1 MTTIPQRLAALREQ
15 MQQAGVSAYIV
26 PGTDPH
32 NSEYMASHWAEMQWI
47 SGFQGETGT
56 AVITLTEALLWTDS
70 RYYLQAEQELQGT
83 TVRLMRESDIDCPT
97 IAQWLRDNVQ
107 GTVAVN
113 AEMYT
118 VNAYRQLKESFGTL
132 QLTACDLIRPIW
144 TDNRPDIP
152 MNPLYIY
159 DDQYAGES
167 VESKLAHVRQ
177 VLKDENAQALL
188 IAALDEIGWLLNI
201 RGTDVDFTP
210 CVIAYVVVENDR
222 CTLFVNSRKVNTEDA
237 AALQRKGVSLL
248 PYEAIYDYLRHLS
261 ADTVLMDGNRVNEAL
276 YEAVTGSTVRLFTPC
291 PVQRMMSVKNET
303 EIQGERLAM
312 IEDGVALTRFFRWL
326 DRWQEERDSEETEL
340 TLAARLHDYRA
351 QGRHFTDDSFS
362 TIAGWNAN
370 GAIVHYHAEE
380 GKCAAIKG
388 SGVLLLDSG
397 GQYLDGTTDITRTVW
412 IGDEKQISDQLRHD
426 YTLVMKGHIALAR
439 ARFPKGTR
447 GNQLDILAHQYMWQE
462 GITYGHGT
470 GHGVGHFMG
479 CHEGPANI
487 RTDNN
492 TNPIRLG
499 NIFSDEPGI
508 YRTGEYGIR
517 TENLILTVKAGSQ
530 KVAFDNLQAMSNDT
544 NKTNVN
550 IYRPL
555 SARTTGE
562 EYYEFETLTL
572 CFYDTRLLDLAML
585 TEDEKAWLNA
595 YHQRVYTTLAPHLNN
610 DEKAFLCEKCR
621 QLP

>member
-1 MTTIPQRLAALREQ
+1 MPTMNNIPQRLTALREQ
-15 MQQAGVSAYIV
+15 MKKAGISAYIV

-32 NSEYMASHWAEMQWI
+32 NSEYMAAHWAEMQWI

-56 AVITLTEALLWTDS
+56 VVITADQALLWTDS
-70 RYYLQAEQELQGT
+70 RYYLQAEQELKGT
-83 TVRLMRESDIDCPT
+83 TVSLMRESDIDCPT
-97 IAQWLRDNVQ
+97 IAQWLKQNVQ

-118 VNAYRQLKESFGTL
+118 VNAFSSLREAISPLP
-132 QLTACDLIRPIW
+132 LTTCDLIRPIW

-152 MNPLYIY
+152 MNPLYVY
-159 DDQYAGES
+159 QDCYAGES
-167 VESKLAHVRQ
+167 VESKLTRVRQ
-177 VLKDENAQALL
+177 VRKDEHAQALL

-201 RGTDVDFTP
+201 RGTDVDYTP
-210 CVIAYVVVENDR
+210 CVIGYALVEENR
-222 CTLFVNSRKVNTEDA
+222 CTLFVDSRKVSKEDA
-237 AALQRKGVSLL
+237 ATLQAKGINLS
-248 PYEAIYDYLRHLS
+248 PYDSIYDALHEGKNT
-261 ADTVLMDGNRVNEAL
+261 TVILDGNRVNEAL
-276 YEAVTGSTVRLFTPC
+276 YEALSEGNNKVKLISPC
-291 PVQRMMSVKNET
+291 PVQKMMSIKNET
-303 EIQGERLAM
+303 EIQGERTAM

-326 DRWQEERDSEETEL
+326 DQWQNKRDSDETEL

-351 QGRHFTDDSFS
+351 QGKHFTDESFC

-370 GAIVHYHAEE
+370 GAIVHYHAEPD
-380 GKCAAIKG
+380 KCARIEG
-388 SGVLLLDSG
+388 DGVLLLDSG

-412 IGDEKQISDQLRHD
+412 IGDETKITDGLRRD

-439 ARFPKGTR
+439 VRFPKGTR

-492 TNPIRLG
+492 TNPIQEG

-508 YRTGEYGIR
+508 DRTGEYGIR

-530 KVAFDNLQAMSNDT
+530 HLPSSVYS
-544 NKTNVN
+544 
-550 IYRPL
+550 PL
-555 SARTTGE
+555 SDRTTGE
-562 EYYEFETLTL
+562 QYYEFETLTL
-572 CFYDTRLLDLAML
+572 CFYDTRLLDMSLL
-585 TEDEKAWLNA
+585 TEDEKAWINA
-595 YHQRVYTTLAPHLNN
+595 YHQRVYDTLAPRLSE
-610 DEKAFLCEKCR
+610 DERQYLKTKCKPLC
-621 QLP
+621 

>member
-15 MQQAGVSAYIV
+15 MQQAGISAYIV

-56 AVITLTEALLWTDS
+56 AVITRDKALLWTDS
-70 RYYLQAEQELQGT
+70 RYYLQAEQELRDT
-83 TVRLMRESDIDCPT
+83 TVQLMRESDIDCPT
-97 IAQWLRDNVQ
+97 IAQWLQKNVQ

-118 VNAYRQLKESFGTL
+118 VNAFQQLKESIGSL
-132 QLTACDLIRPIW
+132 PLTTCDLIRPIW

-159 DDQYAGES
+159 DDIYVGES
-167 VESKLAHVRQ
+167 VEDKLMRVRQ
-177 VLKDENAQALL
+177 VLKDGNAQALL
-188 IAALDEIGWLLNI
+188 IAALDEVGWLLNI
-201 RGTDVDFTP
+201 RGTDVDYTP
-210 CVIAYVVVENDR
+210 CVIAYVVVEESR
-222 CTLFVNSRKVNTEDA
+222 CTLFVDKRKVNEKDA
-237 AALQRKGVSLL
+237 ATLRQKGITLL
-248 PYEAIYDYLRHLS
+248 PYEQIYDYLHNLS
-261 ADTVLMDGNRVNEAL
+261 VDTVLLDGNRVNEAL
-276 YEAVTGSTVRLFTPC
+276 YEAVTQRNKVRKITPC
-291 PVQRMMSVKNET
+291 PVQKMMSVKNET
-303 EIQGERLAM
+303 EIQGERIAM
-312 IEDGVALTRFFRWL
+312 IEDGIALTRFFRWL
-326 DRWQEERDSEETEL
+326 DRWQVERNSDENEL

-351 QGRHFTDDSFS
+351 QGRHFTDESFS

-380 GKCAAIKG
+380 GKCAKIQG
-388 SGVLLLDSG
+388 NGVLLLDSG

-412 IGDEKQISDQLRHD
+412 IGDEKDITPQLRRD

-492 TNPIRLG
+492 TNTIQLG

-517 TENLILTVKAGSQ
+517 TENLVLTVPAGSQ
-530 KVAFDNLQAMSNDT
+530 QDPSPV
-544 NKTNVN
+544 
-550 IYRPL
+550 YHPL
-555 SARTTGE
+555 SSRTTGE

-572 CFYDTRLLDLAML
+572 CFYDTRLLDMTML
-585 TEDEKAWLNA
+585 TPDEKAWLNA
-595 YHQRVYTTLAPHLNN
+595 YHRRVYDTLAPRLN
-610 DEKAFLCEKCR
+610 EEEQTFLREKCTP
-621 QLP
+621 LP

>member
-1 MTTIPQRLAALREQ
+1 MNIPQRLTALREQ
-15 MQQAGVSAYIV
+15 MQQAGISAYIV

-56 AVITLTEALLWTDS
+56 AVITRDKALLWTDS
-70 RYYLQAEQELQGT
+70 RYYLQAEQELRDT
-83 TVRLMRESDIDCPT
+83 TVQLMRESDIDCPT
-97 IAQWLRDNVQ
+97 IAQWLQKNVQ

-118 VNAYRQLKESFGTL
+118 VNAFQQLKESIGSL
-132 QLTACDLIRPIW
+132 PLTTCDLIRPIW

-159 DDQYAGES
+159 DDIYVGES
-167 VESKLAHVRQ
+167 VEDKLIRVRQ

-188 IAALDEIGWLLNI
+188 IAALDEVGWLLNI
-201 RGTDVDFTP
+201 RGTDVDYTP
-210 CVIAYVVVENDR
+210 CVIAYVVVEESR
-222 CTLFVNSRKVNTEDA
+222 CTLFVDKRKVNEKDA
-237 AALQRKGVSLL
+237 ATLRQKGITLL
-248 PYEAIYDYLRHLS
+248 PYEHIYDYLRNLS
-261 ADTVLMDGNRVNEAL
+261 VDTVLLDGNRVNEAL
-276 YEAVTGSTVRLFTPC
+276 YEAVTHRNKVRKITPC
-291 PVQRMMSVKNET
+291 PVQKMMSVKNET
-303 EIQGERLAM
+303 EIQGERIAM
-312 IEDGVALTRFFRWL
+312 IEDGIALTRFFRWL
-326 DRWQEERDSEETEL
+326 DRWQVERNSDETEL
-340 TLAARLHDYRA
+340 TLAARLHDFRA
-351 QGRHFTDDSFS
+351 QGRHFTDESFC
-362 TIAGWNAN
+362 TIAGWKAN

-380 GKCAAIKG
+380 GKCAKIQG
-388 SGVLLLDSG
+388 NGVLLLDSG

-412 IGDEKQISDQLRHD
+412 IGDEKDITPQLRRD

-492 TNPIRLG
+492 TNTIQLG

-530 KVAFDNLQAMSNDT
+530 QDQSPV
-544 NKTNVN
+544 
-550 IYRPL
+550 YHPL
-555 SARTTGE
+555 SSRTTGE

-572 CFYDTRLLDLAML
+572 CFYDTRLLDLAIL

-610 DEKAFLCEKCR
+610 DEKAFLKAKCTP
-621 QLP
+621 LA

>member
-1 MTTIPQRLAALREQ
+1 MTTIPQRLTALRER
-15 MQQAGVSAYIV
+15 MQQAGISACIV

-70 RYYLQAEQELQGT
+70 RYYLQAEKELQGT

-97 IAQWLRDNVQ
+97 IAQWLQKNVQ

-118 VNAYRQLKESFGTL
+118 VNAFQQLKESIGSL
-132 QLTACDLIRPIW
+132 PLTTCDLIRPIW

-159 DDQYAGES
+159 DDIYVGES
-167 VESKLAHVRQ
+167 VEDKLMRVRQ

-188 IAALDEIGWLLNI
+188 IAALDEVGWLLNI
-201 RGTDVDFTP
+201 RGTDVDYTP
-210 CVIAYVVVENDR
+210 CVIGYVIVENDR
-222 CTLFVNSRKVNTEDA
+222 CTLFADARKVSGQDA
-237 AALQRKGVSLL
+237 ATLQRKGVSLL

-276 YEAVTGSTVRLFTPC
+276 YEAVTGSTVRLITPC

-351 QGRHFTDDSFS
+351 QGRHFTDDSFC

-380 GKCAAIKG
+380 GKCATIKG

-397 GQYLDGTTDITRTVW
+397 GQYLDGTTDITRTIW

-447 GNQLDILAHQYMWQE
+447 GNQLDVLAHQYMWQE

-530 KVAFDNLQAMSNDT
+530 
-544 NKTNVN
+544 N
-550 IYRPL
+550 IISPVYHPL
-555 SARTTGE
+555 SDRTTGE

-572 CFYDTRLLDLAML
+572 CFYDTRLLNLTML
-585 TEDEKAWLNA
+585 TADEKAWLNA
-595 YHQRVYTTLAPHLNN
+595 YHRCVFDTLSPHL
-610 DEKAFLCEKCR
+610 DKEDRDFLKEKC
-621 QLP
+621 QEL